1 MSSTVY
7 LDVFIGD
14 EEQHKIDE
22 AAFTATCDFLAN
34 NAAIYGL
41 PSDPRHLSSEQQE
54 MLREIDRS
62 HVLRFMPAEALCVGR
77 LVFELN
83 SEASLKKTTTNFTAL
98 CTGEKGKCKNARN
111 KELYYLGCPIHR
123 IVRDFVAQ
131 GGDVTRGDGSGGE
144 SIYGGK
150 FNDEKDGLKI
160 KMRRGTL
167 AMANSGKNTN
177 SSQFFVVLT
186 DDEKQLAKL
195 NGKYVAFG
203 ELKAGIEVLD
213 KLNKVAGDVDGK
225 PSMPVWIGGCGKETK
240 SRLWV

>member
-1 MSSTVY
+1 
-7 LDVFIGD
+7 
-14 EEQHKIDE
+14 
-22 AAFTATCDFLAN
+22 
-34 NAAIYGL
+34 
-41 PSDPRHLSSEQQE
+41 
-54 MLREIDRS
+54 
-62 HVLRFMPAEALCVGR
+62 MPAEALCVGR

-83 SEASLKKTTTNFTAL
+83 PEASLKKTTTNFTAL

-123 IVRDFVAQ
+123 IVKDFVAQ

-177 SSQFFVVLT
+177 SSQFFIVLT
-186 DDEKQLAKL
+186 DDEMQLAKL
-195 NGKYVAFG
+195 NSKYVAFG
-203 ELKAGIEVLD
+203 ELKAGFEVLD
-213 KLNKVAGDVDGK
+213 KLNQVAGDVDGK
-225 PSMPVWIGGCGKETK
+225 PNVPVWIGGCGKTNHVK
-240 SRLWV
+240 